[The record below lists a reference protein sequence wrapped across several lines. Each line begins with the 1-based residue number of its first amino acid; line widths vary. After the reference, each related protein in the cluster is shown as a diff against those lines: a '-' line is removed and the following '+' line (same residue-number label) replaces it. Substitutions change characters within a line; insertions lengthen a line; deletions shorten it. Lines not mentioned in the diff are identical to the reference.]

1 MRGAKAAQ
9 AVLTA
14 SGAERVRPGRPIQ
27 PGRRRTKIDFFFFAS
42 FRVFRELRT
51 HPMPRLP
58 ILLLLLAA
66 AAPRVSRG
74 EAEPPKPGSPLAL
87 LRQIDE
93 GFVQV
98 FEKVAPSVVVIEVLK
113 KTEENSLDETRT
125 LDFFLDDEKEAK
137 SKPPSARPESGKGW
151 RLPQQRSEGSGFF
164 LRADGHIVTNLH
176 VIAEADKVNVRLRDG
191 RIFSAKVV

>member
-1 MRGAKAAQ
+1 
-9 AVLTA
+9 
-14 SGAERVRPGRPIQ
+14 
-27 PGRRRTKIDFFFFAS
+27 
-42 FRVFRELRT
+42 
-51 HPMPRLP
+51 MPRLS
-58 ILLLLLAA
+58 LLFVLLVPLSGALRA
-66 AAPRVSRG
+66 G
-74 EAEPPKPGSPLAL
+74 ETEPPKPGSPLAL
-87 LRQIDE
+87 LRMIDE

-137 SKPPSARPESGKGW
+137 SKPPSAKPESGKGW

-191 RIFSAKVV
+191 